1 MGKSWDDFENLVK
14 TMNTKKDFERLEV
27 AADFSAKLIKARL
40 RKNYTQSELA
50 KRAGLKQ
57 SAIARIENNGSLP
70 RIDTAYKIARALE
83 SEINFYP
90 INCEENT
97 SVEIKELTE
106 KLSNIEKMIES
117 LTNEIKIF
125 NQTVQYR
132 NKILKPII
140 HYFFKGTQE
149 KTEKL
154 PAASYDWAEH
164 AGTSEWLSFDP
175 DYLKSFKITQG
186 VKDYEAWGPTQ
197 AKRIM

>member
-1 MGKSWDDFENLVK
+1 MGRSWDDFESLVK

-132 NKILKPII
+132 NKILKPISS
-140 HYFFKGTQE
+140 KGLRKKQ
-149 KTEKL
+149 K
-154 PAASYDWAEH
+154 SYRQHLMIGQNTPEH
-164 AGTSEWLSFDP
+164 PSGYLST
-175 DYLKSFKITQG
+175 LI
-186 VKDYEAWGPTQ
+186 
-197 AKRIM
+197 I